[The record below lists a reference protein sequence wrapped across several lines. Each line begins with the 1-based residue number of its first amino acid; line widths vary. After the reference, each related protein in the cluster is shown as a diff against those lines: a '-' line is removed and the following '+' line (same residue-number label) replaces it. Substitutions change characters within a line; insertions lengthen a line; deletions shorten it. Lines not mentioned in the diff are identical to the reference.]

1 MDAQVR
7 IPIAFLLAGSIVAMA
22 LLMLFA
28 ADSRADIYKWEDET
42 GAMHFTDDPSN
53 IPSGFRGKA
62 TMVIR
67 EAPRTA
73 EPPLSVPPAPAPAP
87 SPKDEAAAAAR
98 EREEAASQ
106 VEQVKAK
113 IAAKERMIRFV
124 EDRQSLV
131 LNPDRRR
138 VLDPGDLELYKKYQE
153 ELPQDR
159 QTLKDL
165 ENRFEFL
172 K

>member
-1 MDAQVR
+1 MRRCA
-7 IPIAFLLAGSIVAMA
+7 IVAMA
-22 LLMLFA
+22 LLILIA

-42 GAMHFTDDPSN
+42 GAIHFTDDLSN

-73 EPPLSVPPAPAPAP
+73 EPLPSVPPAPAPSP
-87 SPKDEAAAAAR
+87 SPKDEAA
-98 EREEAASQ
+98 EAAMGKEALASQ
-106 VEQVKAK
+106 AEQLKAK
-113 IAAKERMIRFV
+113 IAAKEKLIRFV
-124 EDRQSLV
+124 DDRQNLA

-138 VLDPGDLELYKKYQE
+138 VIEPGDLELSKKYQA
-153 ELPQDR
+153 ELPEDR
-159 QTLKDL
+159 QMLQDL
-165 ENRFEFL
+165 ESRLELL

>member
-1 MDAQVR
+1 MDASVR

-42 GAMHFTDDPSN
+42 GAIHFTDDFSN

-73 EPPLSVPPAPAPAP
+73 EPPPSVPPAPALVP
-87 SPKDEAAAAAR
+87 SPKDEAAESAR
-98 EREEAASQ
+98 EKEALASQ
-106 VEQVKAK
+106 AEQLKAK
-113 IAAKERMIRFV
+113 IAAKEKLIRFV